1 MKVTLLIENIWVIAL
16 YLYQSRW
23 EKSMGVKYMY
33 TICKSVLWNRNSDEL
48 LTKFIQLSKYGIN
61 LI

>member
-1 MKVTLLIENIWVIAL
+1 MKVTLLIENILVIAL

-23 EKSMGVKYMY
+23 EKSMGVEYMY